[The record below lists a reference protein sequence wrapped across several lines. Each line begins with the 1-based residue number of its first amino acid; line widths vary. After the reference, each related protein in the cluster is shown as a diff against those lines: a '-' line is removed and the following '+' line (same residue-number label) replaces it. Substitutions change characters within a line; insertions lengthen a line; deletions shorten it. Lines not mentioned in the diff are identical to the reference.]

1 MTVNDVVL
9 PDLSEKIV
17 LDSIR
22 RAQSGLKEKED
33 AERATALDFYYHRN
47 VDHHIEQWFSDST
60 MKQVPV
66 FPSKHVPRF
75 ARARNM
81 IYKNP
86 PKRMVNGEQA
96 NDYMGLAHHLD
107 TVAREFNETSWL
119 TGGMAFRSKWGKD
132 RLEYDLIPFFKRYYL
147 EGDSMS
153 EPFAVSYEVGRD
165 HKNNRIFVYWSE
177 ERDGVPAKHWKYDQ
191 AGRVIQVNENN
202 SNPYSRLPVTF
213 VEYTSSASDV
223 IRSAVQ
229 IGIANTEI
237 ALATRFAFGQPVATG
252 IEEATHMK
260 LGIDRVLLMPPDSS
274 FSFVSSPAN
283 LGQMMEV
290 VKGFANQTAIN
301 NHLRI
306 KWDESGN
313 APSGAALR
321 IMEMENLESRISD
334 IPKWRDWEHERY
346 EVDREIIRVH
356 TGKDMGENY
365 QIDFAEIEFP
375 TDQKQEFERL
385 EFMMDKG
392 LMDRTD
398 LIRHFNPDISD
409 EDLKTLMERVDE
421 NKKAEAEAQQP
432 EQPEQPLFEG
442 LKRLGTV
449 GT

>member
-1 MTVNDVVL
+1 MMTVNDVVL
-9 PDLSEKIV
+9 PNYSEQIV
-17 LDSIR
+17 LESIR
-22 RAQSGLKEKED
+22 RAQKGFEEKEN
-33 AERATALDFYYHRN
+33 AERATALDFYYHTN
-47 VDHHIEQWFSDST
+47 VDQHIEQWFSPST
-60 MKQVPV
+60 LEQIPP
-66 FPSKHVPRF
+66 FPQKIVPRF

-86 PKRMVNGEQA
+86 PKRMINGEQA
-96 NDYMGLAHHLD
+96 EDYMESAHHLD
-107 TVAREFNETSWL
+107 TIAREFNETSWL
-119 TGGMAFRSKWGKD
+119 TGGMAFRSKWGRD
-132 RLEYDLIPFFKRYYL
+132 QLEYDLIPYFKRYYL
-147 EGDSMS
+147 EGESR
-153 EPFAVSYEVGRD
+153 PFGVSYEVGRD
-165 HKNNRIFVYWSE
+165 AKNNRIFVFWSE
-177 ERDGVPAKHWKYDQ
+177 ARDGVPGIHLKFDQ
-191 AGRVIQVNENN
+191 AGRTIQVNDDNV
-202 SNPYSRLPVTF
+202 NPYSVMPVTF
-213 VEYTSSASDV
+213 VDYTTSASDV
-223 IRSAVQ
+223 IRAAVQ

-252 IEEATHMK
+252 IEEATRMK

-283 LGQMMEV
+283 LGQMIEV
-290 VKGFANQTAIN
+290 SKSFANQTAIN

-321 IMEMENLESRISD
+321 LLEMENLESRISD

-365 QIDFAEIEFP
+365 SVDFAEIEFP

-385 EFMMDKG
+385 EFMMAKG

-409 EDLKTLMERVDE
+409 EDLKTLMDRVDE
-421 NKKAEAEAQQP
+421 NKKEEAEAQQP
-432 EQPEQPLFEG
+432 EQPQFEG
-442 LKRLGTV
+442 LKRLGTI
-449 GT
+449 GS

>member
-1 MTVNDVVL
+1 MNSVNDVVL
-9 PDLSEKIV
+9 PSLSEQVV

-33 AERATALDFYYHRN
+33 AERSTALDFYYHRN

-81 IYKNP
+81 IYKNA
-86 PKRMVNGEQA
+86 PKRMINGEQA
-96 NDYMGLAHHLD
+96 DDYTELAHHLD

-147 EGDSMS
+147 EGVS

-202 SNPYSRLPVTF
+202 INPYGIIPVTF
-213 VEYTSSASDV
+213 VEYTSPASDV

-306 KWDESGN
+306 KWDESGD

-321 IMEMENLESRISD
+321 LLEMENLESRISD

-365 QIDFAEIEFP
+365 AVDFAEIEFP

-385 EFMMDKG
+385 EFMMAKG

-432 EQPEQPLFEG
+432 VSVLEQV
-442 LKRLGTV
+442 LG
-449 GT
+449 G